1 MAVSWILFSQIDANS
16 FLAILKWLNPA
27 AFLAV
32 DSIIS
37 DYRNLMMFGYPIGYM
52 HFVLIVCALFLGICI
67 CTIGKF
73 YCNVMPF
80 REKSGSEKIFA
91 LRECIGADCLA
102 VMVFGDMNAENGAF
116 TKKVSGSVF
125 FI

>member
-1 MAVSWILFSQIDANS
+1 MAESCRFSGSRFYNIGLQKFNDV
-16 FLAILKWLNPA
+16 WLSYRVY
-27 AFLAV
+27 AFCS
-32 DSIIS
+32 DS
-37 DYRNLMMFGYPIGYM
+37 MCPVFGNM
-52 HFVLIVCALFLGICI
+52 HMYDW
-67 CTIGKF
+67 KF